1 MKNPLRW
8 SKTFL
13 LHYWKLIFRSLL
25 FLSAAA
31 VYIYNRI
38 RHTGELFGGFERNS
52 VLLSAIWIIFVIEMV
67 LRFFPSS
74 IESMGCQK
82 QFSKNYKPTG
92 REEVRLQSWKRTAIV
107 LASWVALN
115 AVFGALYLTGV
126 FDSGMMLLIALAYS
140 VCDMICILFFCP
152 FQTWMMK
159 NRCCVTCRIYNWDF
173 AMMFTPL
180 IFVRNL
186 YAQTLVLISLVLLL
200 NWEVL
205 LRLHPERFSENTNA
219 CLSCAQCKEK
229 LCHHKKQLQRFIK
242 QNAAKLQTEG
252 NFMFKGEHKAP

>member
-1 MKNPLRW
+1 M
-8 SKTFL
+8 
-13 LHYWKLIFRSLL
+13 
-25 FLSAAA
+25 SAAA

-92 REEVRLQSWKRTAIV
+92 REEVRLQSWKRTAVV

-200 NWEVL
+200 TGKCCCVCIPSAFLKTPMPACPAPSARKNSAITKSSCSGSSSGTLQNCRPRETL
-205 LRLHPERFSENTNA
+205 CSKESTRLPDFV
-219 CLSCAQCKEK
+219 
-229 LCHHKKQLQRFIK
+229 
-242 QNAAKLQTEG
+242 
-252 NFMFKGEHKAP
+252 